1 MKPTFLLS
9 SSPPQSVLI
18 WGFRMAAQRV
28 CQRSAQT
35 FGPAAARRGRGGRG
49 QVRDTGHRTRS
60 DTHTCVL
67 PLSYSNPSVPLLPS
81 SAGVMQWVTQ
91 GLTKVLPQPDDK
103 YKETEDKQE
112 EHTEVSC
119 KLKLEAKAGS

>member
-1 MKPTFLLS
+1 MSATFLLS
-9 SSPPQSVLI
+9 SSPLQPV
-18 WGFRMAAQRV
+18 WRFGMAAQRL

-35 FGPAAARRGRGGRG
+35 FGPAADRRGRGGRG
-49 QVRDTGHRTRS
+49 QVRDTGQAQTRTLAS
-60 DTHTCVL
+60 SLCL
-67 PLSYSNPSVPLLPS
+67 YSNPSAPLLPS

-112 EHTEVSC
+112 EHTEVS
-119 KLKLEAKAGS
+119 GS